1 MSGQPVPRRHP
12 VDPSAAFSGV
22 EFSTFR
28 IAAGADRAAVQQA
41 SERVRREYLARQPG
55 FVDHILLAD
64 GEGGYAELV
73 YASSRE
79 SAIDIC
85 EGFMAHPAGLAYRE
99 VMEPRSARL
108 SFWRR
113 L

>member
-1 MSGQPVPRRHP
+1 MSGQIARPM
-12 VDPSAAFSGV
+12 SAADPCATFSGV

-41 SERVRREYLARQPG
+41 SQRMRREYLARQPG
-55 FVDHILLAD
+55 FLDHILLAD
-64 GEGGYAELV
+64 GEGSYAELV

-79 SAIDIC
+79 SAIDIY